1 LIENH
6 QSLKRVLLKRGRT
19 AGINGFTK
27 LKNVM
32 NIDFIVVCMM
42 VEKTLVEVVICAEMI
57 S

>member
-1 LIENH
+1 LKITKV
-6 QSLKRVLLKRGRT
+6 LKRVLLKRGRT

-32 NIDFIVVCMM
+32 NIDFILVCMM
-42 VEKTLVEVVICAEMI
+42 VEKTLVEVVCAEMI

>member
-1 LIENH
+1 LKITKV
-6 QSLKRVLLKRGRT
+6 LKRVLLKRGRT

-32 NIDFIVVCMM
+32 NIHFIVVVCMM
-42 VEKTLVEVVICAEMI
+42 VEKTLVEVVCAEMI